1 VESKLLFDIESSSEE
16 VIIGDNLPLRILL
29 QILVSSRIIV
39 VNIASTSLVTSTVF
53 IATSATSET
62 PATTIT

>member
-16 VIIGDNLPLRILL
+16 VIIGDDLPLRILL

-53 IATSATSET
+53 IATSATSEA